1 MTKITEQQLIEQA
14 RGLRAYLSNSDLVRE
29 AEDPIPVRLN
39 GVEISTDPTK
49 LTPEM
54 IAQLKAAPYVSPQL
68 KASYDAAMKS
78 PAPTSA
84 PNDSTDPLAAN
95 NAIATGSKPAA
106 TPAATSTPP
115 AADPRAQYDQF
126 KADDAKKSA
135 GEDVKKMASTP
146 LNSIPRFGVA
156 IDPKTGYIYYG
167 DAGGES
173 NQPQPKKYPFKW
185 MQPGGPAE
193 SIRDAERIRAAGL
206 EIVSYSDKG
215 LFGDVGPYAMVDP
228 KKLEIILNPPAPV
241 VPPAPEDPKK
251 PDIVEP
257 LPPTTDVK
265 KPPVVRPVAPS
276 DDVKKIQIL
285 LKNQN
290 FDIGPEGVTGI
301 LNQPTQLAIIQ
312 RLKSATPQNSQRN
325 LDANGRPSTLQAF
338 DTNKKT
344 VYEMTDLTNLIRL
357 MEADPAP
364 AKSAPPTD
372 ALTKQIQQLILS
384 KDAKA
389 LPKYHDDGHWGEE
402 TAKSVYAM
410 IGGRSDTNIA
420 ASGQPAYKAAKD
432 ASLDPTNL
440 TPQAYNAVNGTQQ
453 GRINPAGQRAN
464 AKLAIADPNAKRT
477 GYKMTPDE
485 AANVLAG
492 NPSANDVIA
501 MGFKDANGNADMDAL
516 RKLAATAVK
525 KESVGY
531 GEDSIL
537 ARIVDLARR

>member
-1 MTKITEQQLIEQA
+1 MTTITENQLLKSVAQ
-14 RGLRAYLSNSDLVRE
+14 LRQYLGE
-29 AEDPIPVRLN
+29 AE
-39 GVEISTDPTK
+39 TDT
-49 LTPEM
+49 
-54 IAQLKAAPYVSPQL
+54 
-68 KASYDAAMKS
+68 
-78 PAPTSA
+78 
-84 PNDSTDPLAAN
+84 TDPLAAN
-95 NAIATGSKPAA
+95 NAIATGSKTTALPN
-106 TPAATSTPP
+106 ATSPP
-115 AADPRAQYDQF
+115 SAADPRAQYDQF
-126 KADDAKKSA
+126 KADDAKKAA

-173 NQPQPKKYPFKW
+173 NQPQPKKYPFQW

-215 LFGDVGPYAMVDP
+215 LFGNVGPYAMVDP
-228 KKLEIILNPPAPV
+228 KKLEIILNPPAVAYPV
-241 VPPAPEDPKK
+241 TPPRKPEV
-251 PDIVEP
+251 VEP
-257 LPPTTDVK
+257 LPPTTDITTPTTV
-265 KPPVVRPVAPS
+265 KPPTTGILPTTNRPGIAS

-325 LDANGRPSTLQAF
+325 LDANGRPSTLPPF

-344 VYEMTDLTNLIRL
+344 VYEMIDLTNLIRL
-357 MEADPAP
+357 MEADSAP

-389 LPKYHDDGHWGEE
+389 LPKYHDDGHWGTE
-402 TAKSVYAM
+402 TAKSVYDM

-420 ASGQPAYKAAKD
+420 APGQPAHTAATD
-432 ASLDPTNL
+432 TSLDPTRL
-440 TPQAYNAVNGTQQ
+440 TANAYNTVNGIQQ
-453 GRINPAGQRAN
+453 GRKDRNSLSGRL
-464 AKLAIADPNAKRT
+464 KLATADPNAKAT
-477 GYKMTPDE
+477 GYQMTPDE
-485 AANVLAG
+485 AANLLAG
-492 NPSANDVIA
+492 NPSARDVVA

-537 ARIVDLARR
+537 ARIVELARR